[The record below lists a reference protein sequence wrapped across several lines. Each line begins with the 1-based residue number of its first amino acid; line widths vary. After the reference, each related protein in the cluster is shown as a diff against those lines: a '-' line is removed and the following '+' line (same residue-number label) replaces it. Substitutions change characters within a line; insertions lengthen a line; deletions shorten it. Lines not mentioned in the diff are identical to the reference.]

1 MKRTRSKTQA
11 RLPRDSEKLVFLA
24 MSMAN
29 AGSRVEIDYWE
40 VVLYRLAR
48 ALMEAGNTSVIT
60 RALDFVFE
68 TDPRAY
74 DVLNAVIES
83 NAESIAF
90 EHDGTAWSA
99 LLISLPVVA
108 WSRYGLPSGNLG
120 IGANESLAALKTHL
134 QAHVLS
140 GEAKIA
146 MSPNLFSVDQAPRDY
161 KQLNDLMYTL
171 AKEAIGVV
179 DKVVSPLV
187 RGKLP
192 ETIPLPADSRF
203 LLATVVAPAT
213 SPLFRWQELDAHVTR
228 DNCFKHW
235 NEAARPHFTKL
246 IPGSEFEC
254 LLPDAFFANIRHAEA
269 RVRPMAVRGGV
280 AHMETTWKT
289 DASKLTAIVAG
300 VGESRVD
307 EYRIGFSLKGE
318 TDVID
323 GAIWPLIDEEQEDD
337 TPSPRDQI
345 VAVLRECKIGEII
358 TPENMFRPE
367 SCEDCGAPFFVN
379 SDSDMV
385 HIELPED
392 DPAAQA
398 HFH

>member
-11 RLPRDSEKLVFLA
+11 KLPREAEKLVFFA
-24 MSMAN
+24 TSMAN
-29 AGSRVEIDYWE
+29 AGSRMEVDYWE
-40 VVLYRLAR
+40 VLLFRQSR
-48 ALMEAGNTSVIT
+48 ALMEAGNIGVIT
-60 RALDFVFE
+60 RALDFAFE
-68 TDPRAY
+68 ANPRAY
-74 DVLNAVIES
+74 DVLNAIVES
-83 NAESIAF
+83 NAESITF
-90 EHDGTAWSA
+90 VHDGKAWSA

-120 IGANESLAALKTHL
+120 SGAKESLAALKTHL

-140 GEAKIA
+140 AEAKVA

-161 KQLNDLMYTL
+161 KLLNDLMYTL

-179 DKVVSPLV
+179 DNVVSPLV

-213 SPLFRWQELDAHVTR
+213 SPLFRWQESAAPMTR
-228 DNCFKHW
+228 EICFKRW

-254 LLPDAFFANIRHAEA
+254 LLPDAFFVNIRRAEGQ
-269 RVRPMAVRGGV
+269 VRPMAVRGGV
-280 AHMETTWKT
+280 AHMEATWKT

-300 VGESRVD
+300 VGEARVD

-345 VAVLRECKIGEII
+345 VAVLRECKVGEII
-358 TPENMFRPE
+358 TPDSLFRPE
-367 SCEDCGAPFFVN
+367 ACEDCGAPFFVN

-385 HIELPED
+385 HVELPDD
-392 DPAAQA
+392 DPAAKA
-398 HFH
+398 HYH